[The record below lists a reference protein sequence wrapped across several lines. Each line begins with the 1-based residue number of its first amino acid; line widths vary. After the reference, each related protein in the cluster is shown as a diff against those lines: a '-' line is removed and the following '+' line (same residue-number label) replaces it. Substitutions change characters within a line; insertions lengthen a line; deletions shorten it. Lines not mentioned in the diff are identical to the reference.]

1 MEAPHQETDPLLF
14 LVSTTQ
20 EESDAAAVVTGSS
33 PGEDSVTIIEAE
45 QQQQQ
50 QHSSSKAAFDFDLFW
65 EIKFEELKVFREE
78 NGHCCVSQKSS
89 KKEEQLSNN
98 LLSLGAW
105 VKEQRQQ
112 HKSGKLS
119 EEVPPN

>member
-1 MEAPHQETDPLLF
+1 MEAAHQETEP
-14 LVSTTQ
+14 
-20 EESDAAAVVTGSS
+20 AIPIAVVAGEDS
-33 PGEDSVTIIEAE
+33 GEDSVIFFEPE
-45 QQQQQ
+45 QQGT
-50 QHSSSKAAFDFDLFW
+50 SKAAFDLFW
-65 EIKFEELKVFREE
+65 EVKFEELNVFRVE

-112 HKSGKLS
+112 HKKDKLS